1 MLWRPLREGIAKICA
16 PPKSY
21 YPRMITSETCT
32 RGAPPGTAERDTT
45 ALRGFTRRDTF
56 TQSQRAQSQRAKR
69 GQKRDKFFSTLF
81 SLSLVSLRESLSG
94 LSTRDRLGSAY
105 TRPSLSSQAT
115 VGSASRLTCPQVQG
129 PLYSHRAQ
137 RSEPRPGPTQPR
149 ATRAT
154 RTSRRALANSWERR
168 ACVTLSVQRAIA
180 AI

>member
-1 MLWRPLREGIAKICA
+1 MQHAASLPYHPCVFGWRVCRCVTAECSVLNKPLRTPCPWEIRTRERDHITSIRGYVIRGYVIENLHCAHPENGPTCENMLWRPLREGIAKICA

-81 SLSLVSLRESLSG
+81 SLSLVSLQE
-94 LSTRDRLGSAY
+94 TA
-105 TRPSLSSQAT
+105 
-115 VGSASRLTCPQVQG
+115 
-129 PLYSHRAQ
+129 
-137 RSEPRPGPTQPR
+137 
-149 ATRAT
+149 
-154 RTSRRALANSWERR
+154 
-168 ACVTLSVQRAIA
+168 
-180 AI
+180 